1 MNTEKVCNCASG
13 RFLSIF
19 LIWAAIINL
28 DQLFLKLDKPD
39 AYLMAYSIES
49 HELLLNLSSKTF
61 ISQDTV

>member
-1 MNTEKVCNCASG
+1 MNTEKVCNGACG

-19 LIWAAIINL
+19 LIWAAIIDL
-28 DQLFLKLDKPD
+28 DQLFLKLYKSD

-49 HELLLNLSSKTF
+49 HELSLNLSSKRF